1 MKMPRPSGPVRR
13 AVKILVAAL
22 MLAGVFTVA
31 ALAEELDVVAAVVE
45 SILNQI
51 FQHFLGE
58 VHVVLEVEESN
69 FWLNH
74 PEFCKVTRSV

>member
-1 MKMPRPSGPVRR
+1 MQNKFETFD
-13 AVKILVAAL
+13 KIHLIAFICRFL
-22 MLAGVFTVA
+22 LLFFLA
-31 ALAEELDVVAAVVE
+31 ALAEEFDVVAAVVE